1 MGGKSTEFKKFV
13 FLQLL
18 SELNVVEVV
27 EAINGIAQC
36 LVVFLLNEKFVIG
49 DVDGF
54 DIELQRSLVN
64 IYNITGAIC
73 LRVGRR

>member
-18 SELNVVEVV
+18 SELDVVEVV

-36 LVVFLLNEKFVIG
+36 LVVFLLDEKFVIG